1 MKEKLKKVLL
11 FILNPRLLFCLGI
24 AWMITNG
31 WSYLAF
37 AVGSLYEIEWL
48 VAIAT
53 AYLAFLWVPMTP
65 EKIVTVIIAI
75 WLLRLLFP
83 RDEKTLKILKN
94 MHESFW
100 RKYRE
105 YLARRRAKKEARR
118 AKKNSSNKRGDEL

>member
-1 MKEKLKKVLL
+1 MKEKLKKVIL
-11 FILNPRLLFCLGI
+11 FLLNPRLLFCLGI

-48 VAIAT
+48 AAIAT

-65 EKIVTVIIAI
+65 EKIVTVVIAI

-83 RDEKTLKILKN
+83 KDEKTLKILKN
-94 MHESFW
+94 MHESF
-100 RKYRE
+100 RKKYRA
-105 YLARRRAKKEARR
+105 YLDRRRAKKETRR
-118 AKKNSSNKRGDEL
+118 TKKNSSNKRGDKL